1 MKKLIALLVCLHF
14 IAMPTYGVI
23 TDEFAENPPDKN
35 IKPLKPQRIKIT
47 DDFVEETLNKN
58 ADIKIKKRA
67 EITDDFAQ
75 NNKNKNVKSNNTVYI
90 EETLPEKTAGGIK
103 KKVVTVDKSNMT
115 SVRVKI
121 KNNYSTKSRKQIQEG
136 DYIEF
141 VTVDEVNV
149 NKKVYPAGTE
159 VLARVETISMNQN
172 MGVPADLVVGNF
184 NIDNNL
190 LSGEINKTGANR
202 SLWVYP
208 AMCLTVWFYGAGL
221 LFTLVRGG
229 HAKIKKSE
237 TFTLYAQN

>member
-1 MKKLIALLVCLHF
+1 MKKIIALLVCLQF
-14 IAMPTYGVI
+14 MVMPSYGMI
-23 TDEFAENPPDKN
+23 TDDFVENLPNKN
-35 IKPLKPQRIKIT
+35 TGPLKPQKIKIT

-58 ADIKIKKRA
+58 VKTDIKKHA
-67 EITDDFAQ
+67 EITDEFAQ
-75 NNKNKNVKSNNTVYI
+75 KNRNKNVKSNNPVYI

-115 SVRVKI
+115 PVRVKI
-121 KNNYSTKSRKQIQEG
+121 KNYYSTKSRKQIQEG

-141 VTVDEVNV
+141 VTVDDVTV
-149 NKKVYPAGTE
+149 NKKSYPAGTE
-159 VLARVETISMNQN
+159 VMARVETISMNQN

-190 LSGEINKTGANR
+190 LSGEIAKTGANR

-221 LFTLVRGG
+221 LFTFVRGG

-237 TFTLYAQN
+237 IFTLYAQN

>member
-1 MKKLIALLVCLHF
+1 
-14 IAMPTYGVI
+14 MPSYGVI
-23 TDEFAENPPDKN
+23 TDEFAENLPDKN
-35 IKPLKPQRIKIT
+35 TQTLKPKKMKIT

-58 ADIKIKKRA
+58 LQTTVKKHA
-67 EITDDFAQ
+67 EITDEFAQ
-75 NNKNKNVKSNNTVYI
+75 NNKNKNVKNNNTVYI
-90 EETLPEKTAGGIK
+90 EETLPEKTAGAIK

-115 SVRVKI
+115 PVKVKI
-121 KNNYSTKSRKQIQEG
+121 KNYYSTKSRKQIQEG

-141 VTVDEVNV
+141 ATVDDVTV
-149 NKKVYPAGTE
+149 NKKSYPAGTK
-159 VLARVETISMNQN
+159 VMARVETISMNQN

-184 NIDNNL
+184 NIEDNL
-190 LSGEINKTGANR
+190 LSGEISKTGANR

-221 LFTLVRGG
+221 LFTFVRGG